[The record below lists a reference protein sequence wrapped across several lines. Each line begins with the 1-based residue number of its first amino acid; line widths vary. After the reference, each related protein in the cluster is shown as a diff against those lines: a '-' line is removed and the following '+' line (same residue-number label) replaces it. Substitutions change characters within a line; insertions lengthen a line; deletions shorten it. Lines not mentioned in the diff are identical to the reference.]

1 MTTPQEQAVTEPAT
15 QPDPEIQ
22 ETPGSENTPET
33 NSEETDTPETNEE
46 NSEATE

>member
-1 MTTPQEQAVTEPAT
+1 MTIPQEQAVT
-15 QPDPEIQ
+15 QPDPEIE
-22 ETPGSENTPET
+22 ETTGSENAPET